1 MAYKMLK
8 NITAV
13 NKIVTGGRTIKYIVV
28 HYTGNETDRAESN
41 ANYFKNVN
49 RGSSA
54 HYFVDSTTVVQVVED
69 KDVAWAVGK
78 NYGSNNLFGTVT
90 NNNSISIE
98 MCSTGSKIAD
108 ATFNNTVELTKQ
120 LMKKYNIPASN
131 VYRHFD
137 VCSKQCPGW
146 AGWGTRAGDNGSLW
160 TKFKNAI
167 TQTVAQ
173 PNPYNTKAYTIA
185 GQSNS
190 LYAFKT
196 TKSVVVR
203 VAPNDKA
210 DKVTTIP
217 AGSSQ
222 GINQITSDGW
232 GHLGNNA
239 GWILLKGNATPVNNT
254 SYVLKNTHSYVR
266 KLATTHSDVVTDLK
280 KGSKQGVCFI
290 TNDNWGL
297 ISNFA
302 GWIPMKLWTKVSVI
316 ATPTIRK
323 GDRGTNVKTLQ
334 NNLNAAINAKLT
346 VDGVCGD
353 KTVSAIKKFQTKN
366 GVKSDGVYG
375 PNTRSKMNKVLN

>member
-1 MAYKMLK
+1 MAYRMLK

-13 NKIVTGGRTIKYIVV
+13 NKTVTGGRNINYIVI

-49 RGSSA
+49 RGASA

-69 KDVAWAVGK
+69 KDVAWAVGV
-78 NYGSNNLFGTVT
+78 NYGSNNLYNKVT

-108 ATFNNTVELTKQ
+108 ATFDNTVELTKQ

-146 AGWGTRAGDNGSLW
+146 TGWGTRAGDNGSLW

-222 GINQITSDGW
+222 GINQITNDGW

-239 GWILLKGNATPVNNT
+239 GWILLKGNTTPMNNT
-254 SYVLKNTHSYVR
+254 SYVLRNNHSYVR
-266 KLATTHSDVVTDLK
+266 ELATIHSGIVADLK
-280 KGSKQGVCFI
+280 RHSKQGICFI

-297 ISNFA
+297 ISNFS
-302 GWIPMKLWTKVSVI
+302 GWVNMKVWEKITKI
-316 ATPTIRK
+316 ATPKIRK
-323 GDRGTNVKTLQ
+323 K
-334 NNLNAAINAKLT
+334 
-346 VDGVCGD
+346 
-353 KTVSAIKKFQTKN
+353 
-366 GVKSDGVYG
+366 
-375 PNTRSKMNKVLN
+375 

>member
-8 NITAV
+8 DITAV
-13 NKIVTGGRTIKYIVV
+13 NKTVTGGRTIKYIVI
-28 HYTGNETDRAESN
+28 HYTGNGTDRAESN
-41 ANYFKNVN
+41 ANWFRNVN

-78 NYGSNNLFGTVT
+78 NYGSNNLFGRVT

-108 ATFNNTVELTKQ
+108 ATFDNTVELTKQ

-146 AGWGTRAGDNGSLW
+146 AGWGTRIGDNGSLW

-185 GQSNS
+185 GQSNT

-196 TKSVVVR
+196 TKAVEVR
-203 VAPNDKA
+203 VAPNSKS

-222 GINQITSDGW
+222 GINQITNDGW

-239 GWILLKGNATPVNNT
+239 GWILLKGNTTPMNNT
-254 SYVLKNTHSYVR
+254 SYILKNTHSYVR
-266 KLATTHSDVVTDLK
+266 KQGTTHSDVVTDLK
-280 KGSKQGVCFI
+280 KGSRQGICFI
-290 TNDNWGL
+290 SNEKWGL

-302 GWIPMKLWTKVSVI
+302 GWVEMRLWTKVHVI
-316 ATPTIRK
+316 AKPNLHE
-323 GDRGTNVKTLQ
+323 GDRGTEVKTLQ
-334 NNLNAAINAKLT
+334 SNLNAAINAGLK
-346 VDGVCGD
+346 VDGIFGTATTKAV
-353 KTVSAIKKFQTKN
+353 KNFQKKYDITTN
-366 GVKSDGVYG
+366 GKYG
-375 PNTRSKMNKVLN
+375 PKTSAKMNDVLN